1 MPRSNRCRWILPF
14 STRLIPLPSPRLESI
29 EMEFVEIF
37 SFFSYHR
44 FSSFFL
50 LIIRIHHRTILSFF
64 KTKHSSSLVTRFSI
78 FTSYTIV
85 CRLFGIPK
93 SARRVEEE
101 QGRRRERLSSKTAYF
116 NVITISQLRPRHHRY
131 QQDVRRRVK
140 LTTAHV
146 NEHR

>member
-1 MPRSNRCRWILPF
+1 MD
-14 STRLIPLPSPRLESI
+14 PSFLYPSH
-29 EMEFVEIF
+29 
-37 SFFSYHR
+37 SSS
-44 FSSFFL
+44 FSSSRINRNGIRRNFFL
-50 LIIRIHHRTILSFF
+50 LFRIIDFLPSSFSSSEFRHPTILSFF
-64 KTKHSSSLVTRFSI
+64 ETKHSSSLVTRFSI

>member
-14 STRLIPLPSPRLESI
+14 STRLIPLPSPRPESI

-50 LIIRIHHRTILSFF
+50 LIIQFHHPTILSFF

-93 SARRVEEE
+93 STRRVEEG

>member
-50 LIIRIHHRTILSFF
+50 LIIQFHHPTILSFF
-64 KTKHSSSLVTRFSI
+64 ETKHSSSLVTRFSI

-93 SARRVEEE
+93 STRRVEEG

>member
-50 LIIRIHHRTILSFF
+50 LIIRIPSNNFIIFRN
-64 KTKHSSSLVTRFSI
+64 KTFVFSRNAI
-78 FTSYTIV
+78 FDLHKLHDYMQII
-85 CRLFGIPK
+85 FGIPK

>member
-1 MPRSNRCRWILPF
+1 MD
-14 STRLIPLPSPRLESI
+14 PSFLYPSH
-29 EMEFVEIF
+29 
-37 SFFSYHR
+37 SSS
-44 FSSFFL
+44 FSSSRINRNGIRRNFFL
-50 LIIRIHHRTILSFF
+50 LFVSSIFFLFPSHHQNSIIQQFYHFSKQNIRLRRRLTF
-64 KTKHSSSLVTRFSI
+64 VTRFSI